1 MLARSLAVVVTT
13 WLGLAT
19 TPAVHAESS
28 DTVDDTVGSS
38 CGVRGP
44 MKMSAEAQA
53 RLSVCPGHL
62 SYKDSA
68 LRSPYCNVALHEEVD
83 CLSGNIVRYHHIG
96 DVYVDGR
103 DAIFTWETPPQ
114 IRAVYPGPVDFQAG
128 ERGVSVVDLRT
139 GKVRS
144 FALPRRPGVYKT
156 MEEIAPV
163 PPHIVRAGF
172 ADDGAAY
179 LAIGDDGKVPARYWF
194 HSHRPI
200 EILSYDDEPDPQ
212 TSGEHRLEPLELEAY
227 EDEPSGVRTF
237 PSGTAA
243 ATCRQ
248 NFASLTSTATT
259 TRVRLI
265 ASCVEHASQ
274 YLTIDA
280 STHAPVQARTMTT
293 CQTSACLV
301 QQFAGFNTRCENA
314 PVSDDDNFVVPDGV
328 VIDGGA
334 VSTEEDHAGP
344 TPNQYYPFEVALS
357 ITLAISA
364 NWFIGPEAQ
373 TARQAWINYFAAL

>member
-19 TPAVHAESS
+19 TPAVHAAAS

-44 MKMSAEAQA
+44 MKMSTEAQA

-68 LRSPYCNVALHEEVD
+68 MLRPYCNVALHEEVD

-96 DVYVDGR
+96 DVYLDGR

-163 PPHIVRAGF
+163 PPHIIRAGF

-200 EILSYDDEPDPQ
+200 EILSYDDEPDPH

-243 ATCRQ
+243 ATCKD
-248 NFASLTSTATT
+248 NFASLTSIATT
-259 TRVRLI
+259 TRARLI

-280 STHAPVQARTMTT
+280 STRTPVQARTMTT
-293 CQTSACLV
+293 CKTSDCLV
-301 QQFAGFNTRCENA
+301 QQFVGFSARCENA
-314 PVSDDDNFVVPDGV
+314 PKPIADDI
-328 VIDGGA
+328 VITNAEMIDDGA
-334 VSTEEDHAGP
+334 VSADQNDAP
-344 TPNQYYPFEVALS
+344 DPDQYHPFEVALS

-373 TARQAWINYFAAL
+373 TAKQAWIDYFAAL

>member
-28 DTVDDTVGSS
+28 DTVDDTVGH
-38 CGVRGP
+38 
-44 MKMSAEAQA
+44 A
-53 RLSVCPGHL
+53 CPGR
-62 SYKDSA
+62 A
-68 LRSPYCNVALHEEVD
+68 LPGFRPANQAELTPYCNVPLREEVD
-83 CLSGNIVRYHHIG
+83 CTSGNIVRYHNIG
-96 DVYVDGR
+96 DVYLDGR
-103 DAIFTWETPPQ
+103 HAIFTWENAPE
-114 IRAVYPGPVDFQAG
+114 IRSFHPGPIDFQAG

-144 FALPRRPGVYKT
+144 FALLRRPGVYKT
-156 MEEIAPV
+156 IEEIAPI
-163 PPHIVRAGF
+163 PPHIVRTGF
-172 ADDGAAY
+172 ADSGAAY
-179 LAIGDDGKVPARYWF
+179 LAIGDDGAPAARFWF
-194 HSHRPI
+194 RSHDPHT
-200 EILSYDDEPDPQ
+200 SEPWETEAYNPA
-212 TSGEHRLEPLELEAY
+212 EHRIDPFELEAY

-243 ATCRQ
+243 ATCKD
-248 NFASLTSTATT
+248 NFASLTSIATT
-259 TRVRLI
+259 TRARLI

-280 STHAPVQARTMTT
+280 STRAPVQARTMTT

-334 VSTEEDHAGP
+334 IRTEEDHTGP
-344 TPNQYYPFEVALS
+344 APNQYYPFEVALS

-373 TARQAWINYFAAL
+373 TARQAWIDYFAAL